1 MGTCLALRDHNLTN
15 TMGDDARI
23 QPGHMQEVLLHE
35 TAVAWIRYRLT
46 QTTPPQCWLETR
58 EEYTTR
64 IKGVVED
71 INRNLDVAG
80 LCNDFPERLQQL
92 IDSGGDRLK
101 E

>member
-1 MGTCLALRDHNLTN
+1 MHSEPL
-15 TMGDDARI
+15 
-23 QPGHMQEVLLHE
+23 VLLYKRASTLIE
-35 TAVAWIRYRLT
+35 AARLT